1 VTPPSVSPGWGLCG
15 VHFTSPHEG
24 WVVGD
29 DYANRK
35 GVLLHYSIWPT
46 DFDSKLSIKGF
57 TQDSRAAD
65 GWCHI
70 YPNGTFLLYDESIGR
85 SYTGT
90 YTYTIVPG
98 GKNIYLTLDQN
109 GLSQM
114 QAMLLD
120 WVTEMMGGAGI
131 TIQNISLSFDS
142 VSISKGTIQKKTNA
156 PSNVMVKITGT
167 VSALVDGAPKSGS
180 FSYQGRTKYYSP

>member
-1 VTPPSVSPGWGLCG
+1 M
-15 VHFTSPHEG
+15 
-24 WVVGD
+24 
-29 DYANRK
+29 
-35 GVLLHYSIWPT
+35 

-57 TQDSRAAD
+57 AQDSRVAD

-98 GKNIYLTLDQN
+98 GKNIYFTLDQN

-114 QAMLLD
+114 QAMLTN
-120 WVTEMMGGAGI
+120 WVTELMADAGM

-142 VSISKGTIQKKTNA
+142 SSISKGTIQKKTNA
-156 PSNVMVKITGT
+156 PNSLMVKITGT
-167 VSALVDGAPKSGS
+167 VSALVDGVPKTGS
-180 FSYQGRTKYYSP
+180 FSYQGRIKYYSP